1 MKGARL
7 EKNREGREE
16 KKAMK
21 EMKRA
26 EAAAKVDE
34 NIKRKKASDNKMAT
48 LDEAN
53 DNFDNL
59 DVGNNDFEYKEHKR
73 NTDRTTDRAVSR
85 KTPTYFIYNYAGKQ
99 EIKCQLQLVVFE
111 IENKCEHR

>member
-1 MKGARL
+1 MRIK
-7 EKNREGREE
+7 
-16 KKAMK
+16 
-21 EMKRA
+21 
-26 EAAAKVDE
+26 

-73 NTDRTTDRAVSR
+73 NTDRTTIKIDLFASEAVR
-85 KTPTYFIYNYAGKQ
+85 FGVLTV
-99 EIKCQLQLVVFE
+99 LRL
-111 IENKCEHR
+111 